1 MPLLVALSS
10 PVQSTDEEQKPTQDQ
25 ANIATGMKA
34 WPPPFL
40 FFPNRRLGDS
50 RVSDQQIGSSTK
62 LLMAKPKSQHTGKK
76 KKNQGAPEL
85 DPADEDCWVMVKKQ
99 RVTILIPPLSG
110 KEQSIKPNMADR
122 QIQEK
127 PGKTN
132 SEPQCPSGTGVQM
145 HSAHER
151 EKSISVSPE
160 EDLPPA
166 NIVHPS
172 EPVLPSEL
180 QHGDDLG
187 NSPIHSFREDEMIG
201 FGSTSQMSKR
211 LMIFL
216 DTSTL
221 LNRRMRALYFEKKLQ
236 RAGGLNNWLVS
247 LGLGR
252 FITIF
257 QSRSVNKFQLANLTM
272 KKLKDMGAVAVG
284 PRRKLMHAI
293 DCLCQ
298 PHCFKYS

>member
-1 MPLLVALSS
+1 MFHNLAPSL
-10 PVQSTDEEQKPTQDQ
+10 Q
-25 ANIATGMKA
+25 
-34 WPPPFL
+34 
-40 FFPNRRLGDS
+40 
-50 RVSDQQIGSSTK
+50 
-62 LLMAKPKSQHTGKK
+62 LMAKPKSRHTAKK
-76 KKNQGAPEL
+76 KKYQGAPEV
-85 DPADEDCWVMVKKQ
+85 DPADEDSWVVVKKQ
-99 RVTILIPPLSG
+99 RITILIPPLAS
-110 KEQSIKPNMADR
+110 KEQPINPNTAEP

-132 SEPQCPSGTGVQM
+132 SEPQCPSGTRVQT
-145 HSAHER
+145 HLSPTR

-172 EPVLPSEL
+172 EPVPPSEL
-180 QHGDDLG
+180 QHRVDLD

-201 FGSTSQMSKR
+201 FGSTSKVSKKF
-211 LMIFL
+211 MIFA

-221 LNRRMRALYFEKKLQ
+221 LNRRMRALYLEKKL
-236 RAGGLNNWLVS
+236 RSAGGLNNWLVS
-247 LGLGR
+247 LGLSR
-252 FITIF
+252 FISIF

-272 KKLKDMGAVAVG
+272 QKLKDMGAVAVG

-298 PHCFKYS
+298 PHCFEYP